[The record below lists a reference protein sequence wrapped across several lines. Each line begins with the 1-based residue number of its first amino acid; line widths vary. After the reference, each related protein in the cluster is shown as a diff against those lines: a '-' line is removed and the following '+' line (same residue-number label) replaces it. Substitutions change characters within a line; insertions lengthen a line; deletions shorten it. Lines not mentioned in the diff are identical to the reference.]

1 MKYASM
7 DQLDQALNRSLR
19 IDGATVK
26 IVDRLGFL
34 HDLLDD
40 LVYAAVFNPDPR
52 IKGRARWVIK
62 TAAPG
67 MGVVPA
73 SIQPLYDAMGRGEA
87 GGFTVPA
94 INIRGMSYD
103 VARAAIR
110 AAKTTKTSAFIFEI
124 AKSEIGYTEQR
135 PGEYAVVMIAAALR
149 EGHTGPLFIQGDH
162 FQVNAKKYLQ
172 DPAKEIDGLRALI
185 REAITAGF
193 YNIDIDSSTTVD
205 LSKPTTIEQQRTNY
219 EIAADLTAHVRRL
232 QPPGVMVSVGGEIGE
247 VGGKN
252 STEEELRAFM
262 DGYRQALSAHGKDL
276 TGISKIS
283 IQTGTSHGG
292 VPLPDGSVAQVA
304 LDFDTLARLSKVA
317 RDSYGLSG
325 AVQHGASTLPAE
337 VFDRFPAVATA
348 EIHLATEFQNMV
360 FEHRS
365 FPKPL
370 KDEIYAHLATAH
382 ADERKANETDQ
393 QFLYK
398 TRKKA
403 FGPFKERFWTL
414 NGIAREA
421 IGLALQ
427 QKFEFLFRKL
437 SVTNTEDVVRRFVPP
452 VPVSFT
458 VDDEIA
464 ASRL

>member
-1 MKYASM
+1 MPYATL
-7 DQLDQALNRSLR
+7 DQLEQALAHTVRVE
-19 IDGATVK
+19 GAALK
-26 IVDRLGFL
+26 IVDQTAFL
-34 HDLLDD
+34 HDLLDA
-40 LVYAAVFNPDPR
+40 LAHAAVFNPDPR
-52 IKGRARWVIK
+52 IKGRARWLIK
-62 TAAPG
+62 TAAPAA
-67 MGVVPA
+67 GVVPA
-73 SIQPLYDAMGRGEA
+73 SIQSLYEAMGRREV

-103 VARAAIR
+103 VARAAVR
-110 AAKTTKTSAFIFEI
+110 AAKKTRTSAFIFEI

-135 PGEYAVVMIAAALR
+135 PGEYAAVMIAAAIR

-185 REAITAGF
+185 REAIAAGF
-193 YNIDIDSSTTVD
+193 FNIDIDSSTTVD
-205 LSKPTTIEQQRTNY
+205 LSKPTIPEQQRTNY
-219 EIAADLTAHVRRL
+219 EIAADLTALIRTL
-232 QPPGVMVSVGGEIGE
+232 QPPGVTISVGGEIGE

-252 STEEELRAFM
+252 STEEELRAYM
-262 DGYRQALSAHGKDL
+262 DGYRRALDAFGAGL

-304 LDFDTLARLSKVA
+304 LDFDTLQRLSNVA
-317 RDSYGLSG
+317 REVYGLSG

-337 VFDRFPAVATA
+337 VFDRFPAVGAS
-348 EIHLATEFQNMV
+348 EIHLATEFQNML

-365 FPKPL
+365 FPKDL
-370 KDEIYAHLATAH
+370 KDRIYAHLATAH
-382 ADERKANETDQ
+382 ADERKPGETDQ

-403 FGPFKERFWTL
+403 FGPFKEGFWTL
-414 NGIAREA
+414 NGVARES
-421 IGLALQ
+421 IGWALQ

-437 SVTNTEDVVRRFVPP
+437 NVAQTDDVVKRYVTPAP
-452 VPVSFT
+452 VAFSQEA
-458 VDDEIA
+458 EIA
-464 ASRL
+464 ACR